1 MRSIFVLRVEPAHG
15 ALNKYD
21 CDAYSSVDLLASS
34 MERGVQSQCRIF
46 IHPVNGRHGS
56 SMFLVL
62 ESCLIVNKKVKKN
75 DPIFFSREFFL
86 CVVCGILCNKL
97 RGIQLNINR
106 VLQIIFFLLENSSG
120 NFALKNVQ
128 NLDTYTQNTRVL
140 VPISKWEMKEIFPQ
154 IKFYHK
160 NYKRQGKKIRRQH
173 P

>member
-1 MRSIFVLRVEPAHG
+1 MSNLYTSRKWQAWI
-15 ALNKYD
+15 KYVF
-21 CDAYSSVDLLASS
+21 STLKL
-34 MERGVQSQCRIF
+34 
-46 IHPVNGRHGS
+46 
-56 SMFLVL
+56 L
-62 ESCLIVNKKVKKN
+62 ESCLIVNKKVKKKRS
-75 DPIFFSREFFL
+75 DIFSREFFL

-106 VLQIIFFLLENSSG
+106 VLQIFFFLLENSSG

-128 NLDTYTQNTRVL
+128 NLDAYTQNTRAS
-140 VPISKWEMKEIFPQ
+140 VPISKWKMKEIFPQ